1 MKGDHVKILRPI
13 GIETCVVICAS
24 LWGCAESPESPEVL
38 TERGHLMESHGRF
51 DEAIQAYTKAL
62 ERRPGDATIHYDR
75 GVAYG
80 QMGRWK
86 EAIDD
91 YSQAVD
97 RDPAM
102 ARAYNNRAAAY
113 AQQHQFDA
121 AVADFTKAISL
132 DSNNALAYRNRGLA
146 YHDLGRL
153 SQAIEDYTVAIRLD
167 PGAFEGHFERA
178 NALLDSGEFRKA
190 LADYDRALAVD
201 STRASA
207 WLNRGE
213 AYRRLG
219 DRGRAQADFDKARE
233 LDPKALPVDASRI
246 PAPPVVAASSQ
257 SDAVESD
264 QARRRERAVR
274 VAVDYLH
281 SKGFQVEPLQPPA
294 RFELTCKKGGQTLNV
309 KVRAPAAGDSSVR
322 FTRDEID
329 AASRENVPTALV
341 VVAGLSQSKSG
352 QPVYDGGKVVE
363 FAENWKPVREKLVP
377 VVFEYPLHP

>member
-1 MKGDHVKILRPI
+1 MKILRPI
-13 GIETCVVICAS
+13 AIEACVVICAS

-38 TERGHLMESHGRF
+38 IERGHLMESHGRF
-51 DEAIQAYTKAL
+51 DEAIQAYTKAS
-62 ERRPGDATIHYDR
+62 ERRPGDATIYYDR

-80 QMGRWK
+80 QISRWK

-91 YSQAVD
+91 YSRAVD

-113 AQQHQFDA
+113 AQQHQFEA
-121 AVADFTKAISL
+121 AVADFTKTISL

-146 YHDLGRL
+146 FHDLGRL
-153 SQAIEDYTVAIRLD
+153 NQAIEDYTVAIRLD
-167 PGAFEGHFERA
+167 PGAFEGHFERG
-178 NALLDSGEFRKA
+178 NALLDSGELRKA
-190 LADYDRALAVD
+190 LSDYDRALAINP
-201 STRASA
+201 TRAVA

-219 DRGRAQADFDKARE
+219 DQGRAQTDFDKARQ
-233 LDPKALPVDASRI
+233 LDPKALPVEATRI
-246 PAPPVVAASSQ
+246 PASPVL
-257 SDAVESD
+257 AVSNESEAFERD

-274 VAVDYLH
+274 VAADYLN
-281 SKGFQVEPLQPPA
+281 SKGFQVEPLHPPS
-294 RFELTCKKGGQTLNV
+294 RFELVCKKGGQTMNV
-309 KVRAPAAGDSSVR
+309 KVRAPAAGESSVR

-329 AASRENVPTALV
+329 AASRENVSAALV
-341 VVAGLSQSKSG
+341 VVEGLSQSKSG
-352 QPVYDGGKVVE
+352 EAAYDGGKVVD